1 MEAAKAAFRTLGQA
15 DRAAFAAFVAAESNL
30 GAGVREEGA
39 GAAGL
44 GWKSVAETR
53 GLLDAP
59 IFMAEEST
67 RRLMLRR
74 PPYGYEGETLRK
86 VRRFMANATRPGTRR
101 FASCA
106 VVGSS
111 GELRRRPLGAEI
123 DAHPAVIRAN
133 AAPVGGSACRE
144 WRPHWLRRSSA
155 ISARH
160 AGLMG
165 PWLSR
170 PLAQLRARARR
181 AAEPRMAGRGA
192 WPDARLRRGR
202 AGRPR
207 SVRGRYRGRPCR
219 GAPHSG
225 GRFSKFTGTRT
236 TWRVF
241 SSAYWKGH
249 YSHSEAPTQFL
260 VVCDRPYIYSCHYHL
275 FDKHHL
281 YPRAHAVNPA
291 FYDQVREQLQ
301 LPRKLIPTTG
311 LLAVAAA
318 IHACG
323 RVTLYGF
330 GNGSRLS
337 PYYYYKDF
345 HRTDYDYLHRPEAY
359 HGFRAERQALQRWHA
374 MGAITW
380 VLGGAAAPISR

>member
-1 MEAAKAAFRTLGQA
+1 MLRAVLMEAAKAAFRTLGQA

-123 DAHPAVIRAN
+123 DAHSAVIRAN

-170 PLAQLRARARR
+170 PLAQLRARA
-181 AAEPRMAGRGA
+181 
-192 WPDARLRRGR
+192 
-202 AGRPR
+202 
-207 SVRGRYRGRPCR
+207 
-219 GAPHSG
+219 
-225 GRFSKFTGTRT
+225 
-236 TWRVF
+236 
-241 SSAYWKGH
+241 
-249 YSHSEAPTQFL
+249 
-260 VVCDRPYIYSCHYHL
+260 
-275 FDKHHL
+275 
-281 YPRAHAVNPA
+281 
-291 FYDQVREQLQ
+291 
-301 LPRKLIPTTG
+301 
-311 LLAVAAA
+311 
-318 IHACG
+318 
-323 RVTLYGF
+323 
-330 GNGSRLS
+330 
-337 PYYYYKDF
+337 
-345 HRTDYDYLHRPEAY
+345 
-359 HGFRAERQALQRWHA
+359 
-374 MGAITW
+374 
-380 VLGGAAAPISR
+380 